1 MLCYNN
7 LFYFQYGMP
16 NSILLYD
23 ALCSLDKGHLLRKA
37 GSMSNGLLLEFVP
50 EIALVFDRLQRDGY
64 LDEVDF
70 PDRNPEA
77 IRFFTLS
84 DAGREKLLEL
94 SRWFRQLPWYL
105 KLWGRMGLPLP
116 TSSSKGI

>member
-1 MLCYNN
+1 M
-7 LFYFQYGMP
+7 Q

-23 ALCSLDKGHLLRKA
+23 ALRSLEKGHLLRKA
-37 GSMSNGLLLEFVP
+37 GSMSNGLFLELVA
-50 EIALVFDRLQRDGY
+50 EIALVFDRLQRNGY
-64 LDEVDF
+64 LREVDY

-84 DAGREKLLEL
+84 DAGREKLREV
-94 SRWFRQLPWYL
+94 SRWFEQQPWYL

-116 TSSSKGI
+116 TSLSTGI